1 MMSSH
6 ILLLYFFSM
15 LVFFE
20 IAHSWC
26 FENAFS
32 TNRQMTKM
40 AVSPS
45 NRHLAVLDSN
55 NLVSIYHTSNYQL
68 LATYSMG
75 SPINVIRWSPNGDY
89 LAVAGQDDKV
99 RFLQGY

>member
-1 MMSSH
+1 
-6 ILLLYFFSM
+6 
-15 LVFFE
+15 
-20 IAHSWC
+20 
-26 FENAFS
+26 
-32 TNRQMTKM
+32 M

-45 NRHLAVLDSN
+45 NRHLAVLDSS
-55 NLVSIYHTSNYQL
+55 NLVRIYHTSNYQL

-75 SPINVIRWSPNGDY
+75 TQINVIRWSPDGNH